1 MTTSAEE
8 LKPRHEVMDAAIRY
22 ASSSVNRAID
32 GGSAYSFIS
41 HQVGLRDALIASQA
55 AEIAAL
61 KTSRASID
69 QMRER
74 NAALEAELDKVAK
87 IVDVFKK
94 IAGRV

>member
-1 MTTSAEE
+1 MTDKAEDVIARLERLMTLNTNSASQT
-8 LKPRHEVMDAAIRY
+8 RD
-22 ASSSVNRAID
+22 
-32 GGSAYSFIS
+32 
-41 HQVGLRDALIASQA
+41 DALTLIAAQA